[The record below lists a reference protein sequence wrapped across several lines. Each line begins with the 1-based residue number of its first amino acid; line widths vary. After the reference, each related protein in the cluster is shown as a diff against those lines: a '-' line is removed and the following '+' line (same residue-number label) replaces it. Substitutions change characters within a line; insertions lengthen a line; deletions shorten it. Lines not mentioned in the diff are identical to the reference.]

1 MRHLLPALALW
12 TTTVASLAQQA
23 AEPDDVGP
31 PPAAEVTRLKLA
43 PFYRQYL
50 SAGGFPIVAS
60 AKVSP
65 FALREARYLIGRML
79 DGRDDILQKL
89 IENKVRF
96 AIMAPDELTTAVPEH
111 SDLEP
116 GKYWDRRARGLGA
129 THHRPAVSCGEENL
143 LEYPGDP
150 YHAEN
155 ILLHEFAHAVHEMA
169 MRDLDETFDRR
180 LRETWQRA
188 MKNGLWKGKY
198 AATNHSE
205 YWAEGVQSWFDDNR
219 PPDHDHNHVNTRAE
233 LLEYDPE
240 LAALVREVFGDGA
253 WRYRKP
259 SQREADERAHLDG
272 YDAEQAKA
280 FRWPPELEQ
289 WYRDY
294 MRKKR
299 PR

>member
-12 TTTVASLAQQA
+12 ITTVAGLAQQA

-240 LAALVREVFGDGA
+240 LAALVREVFGDGP

-259 SQREADERAHLDG
+259 SQREATERAHLDG